1 MPDEIRVNKPM
12 QSTSGRMMSEDMSG
26 MQSRRGGSKMPWVV
40 LVIVIAL
47 LGAGLFLFRDKI
59 FSKAGGG
66 DVKGAVTGKAS
77 GYQAVFL
84 TNGQVYFGKV
94 SDKTSAYVR
103 LTDIYYLQVTQPP
116 LQGSQ
121 SQTQQQQQQQQPQIS
136 LVKLGKELHGPD
148 DKMDINKDQILFI
161 EDMMDDAKVVQAIRE
176 YKANPNGSN
185 SQAPAA
191 QGGAGQSLGGQQTQV
206 QGATT
211 NTPAGG
217 GVQNTPSTRQSQS
230 NQ

>member
-1 MPDEIRVNKPM
+1 MAEEIRVNKVPGM
-12 QSTSGRMMSEDMSG
+12 QPRMMNNDDMG
-26 MQSRRGGSKMPWVV
+26 GTPPKQGGSKMPWIV

-47 LGAGLFLFRDKI
+47 IGIGLFVFRGMI
-59 FSKAGGG
+59 FPGAKPS
-66 DVKGAVTGKAS
+66 VQGAVTGKAS

-94 SDKTSAYVR
+94 QDRTAAYVKM
-103 LTDIYYLQVTQPP
+103 TDIYYLQVTQPP

-121 SQTQQQQQQQQPQIS
+121 SQQQQQQQSQQQPQIS

-161 EDMMDDAKVVQAIRE
+161 EDMLDDAKVVQAIRE
-176 YKANPNGSN
+176 YKANPNGTN
-185 SQAPAA
+185 TTAPTSQGS
-191 QGGAGQSLGGQQTQV
+191 QNLGGQQTQV

-211 NTPAGG
+211 NTPASSTQAPAMNK
-217 GVQNTPSTRQSQS
+217 QNQSSQS

>member
-12 QSTSGRMMSEDMSG
+12 QSSSGRMMNEDMSN
-26 MQSRRGGSKMPWVV
+26 MQPRRGGSKMPWVV
-40 LVIVIAL
+40 LIIVIAL
-47 LGAGLFLFRDKI
+47 VGAGLFLFRDKI

-66 DVKGAVTGKAS
+66 DVKGAVTGKLS

-121 SQTQQQQQQQQPQIS
+121 SQSQQQQQQPQIS

-185 SQAPAA
+185 SQAPAT
-191 QGGAGQSLGGQQTQV
+191 QGSAGQSLGGQQTQV

-217 GVQNTPSTRQSQS
+217 SQNIPATRQSQT

>member
-1 MPDEIRVNKPM
+1 MAEEIRVNKPT
-12 QSTSGRMMSEDMSG
+12 QPNTGRMMSNEDMG
-26 MQSRRGGSKMPWVV
+26 NMQPRKSGSKMPWVV

-47 LGAGLFLFRDKI
+47 IGIGVFLFRDKI

-66 DVKGAVTGKAS
+66 DVKGAATGKVS

-94 SDKTSAYVR
+94 SDRTSAYVR

-121 SQTQQQQQQQQPQIS
+121 SQQQQQQQQQPQIS

-161 EDMMDDAKVVQAIRE
+161 EDMLDDAKVVQAIRE
-176 YKANPNGSN
+176 YKANPNGSG

-191 QGGAGQSLGGQQTQV
+191 QNNSNQSLGGQQTQV

-211 NTPAGG
+211 TAPSNNASPQQVTPGRG
-217 GVQNTPSTRQSQS
+217 N
-230 NQ
+230 